1 MLNQTTNSDG
11 SKLHHIIVLLYELE
25 FQMVASDAEEE
36 TMIPGDRI
44 VSEYIP
50 DTLEAILDVHDR
62 EGVDCDTEFDQNQTA
77 VKVATTI

>member
-1 MLNQTTNSDG
+1 MEVNC
-11 SKLHHIIVLLYELE
+11 IILLYDLE

-36 TMIPGDRI
+36 TMISGDRT

-50 DTLEAILDVHDR
+50 DTLETILDVHDR
-62 EGVDCDTEFDQNQTA
+62 EGVDCDTECDQHQTA